1 MNTDRR
7 SFLRKTA
14 LLPLLTLAGALTPR
28 SSVPRER
35 ILYARKLPR
44 GFSPNRTH
52 IFSLGSTG
60 RGRIDRYVVY
70 EPPVT
75 AAFYHLRN
83 DVSAKWN
90 PLSRDPEDGLLCK
103 DIELYRIPKKF
114 YPGTYGYSAAYA
126 QSPDALH
133 NLHIIL
139 TRLEVPTRI
148 VEI

>member
-139 TRLEVPTRI
+139 TRLEVPTRLI
-148 VEI
+148 EI